1 MLFEQGV
8 LSQNEKLRVG
18 KERNER
24 LMAERTSILRGMSSE
39 LKARQQTVQIQSA
52 TAAQTNVH
60 ATLSGLSQ
68 PVILLS
74 LVSVAVICFVVVIRR
89 LKRATQE

>member
-8 LSQNEKLRVG
+8 LSQDEKLRVG
-18 KERNER
+18 KERNDR
-24 LMAERTSILRGMSSE
+24 LMAERASILRGMSSE

-60 ATLSGLSQ
+60 ATLSGLFQ